1 MTITVSTDGS
11 ALGNPNAEPSN
22 GQSGGLFVGKVSG
35 RTTGVR
41 EGTVRVDRKASST

>member
-22 GQSGGLFVGKVSG
+22 GRSSGPTVGEVSG
-35 RTTGVR
+35 RTTSAR
-41 EGTVRVDRKASST
+41 EGATRIDQKASQA